1 MALSIKN
8 TKAEEL
14 VTEVV
19 KETGETKTEAIIHSL
34 EDRLQKLRGRKMKDN
49 FVEKIMEI
57 SKRCAALPT
66 LDPRTPD
73 EILGY
78 NEKGT
83 FD

>member
-8 TKAEEL
+8 PKAEEL
-14 VTEVV
+14 AKEVA
-19 KETGETKTEAIIHSL
+19 KETGETMTQAIIISL
-34 EDRLQKLRGRKMKDN
+34 EEKLERVRGKRTSKD
-49 FVEKIMEI
+49 FVEEIMAI
-57 SKRCAALPT
+57 SKRISALPD

-78 NEKGT
+78 NDIGT

>member
-8 TKAEEL
+8 PKAEEL
-14 VTEVV
+14 AKEVS
-19 KETGETKTEAIIHSL
+19 KETGETMTQAIIISL
-34 EDRLQKLRGRKMKDN
+34 EEKLERVRGKRKSEDL
-49 FVEKIMEI
+49 VEKMMAI
-57 SKRCAALPT
+57 SKRISSLPD
-66 LDPRTPD
+66 LDNRTPD

>member
-8 TKAEEL
+8 PKAEEL
-14 VTEVV
+14 AKEVAQ
-19 KETGETKTEAIIHSL
+19 ETGKTMTQAIIISL
-34 EDRLQKLRGRKMKDN
+34 EEKLERVRGKRKSKDL
-49 FVEKIMEI
+49 VEKMMAI
-57 SKRCAALPT
+57 SKRISALPD
-66 LDPRTPD
+66 LDNRTPD

>member
-8 TKAEEL
+8 SKAEEL
-14 VTEVV
+14 AKEVA
-19 KETGETKTEAIIHSL
+19 KETGETMTQAIIISL
-34 EDRLQKLRGRKMKDN
+34 EEKLERVRGKRKSKDL
-49 FVEKIMEI
+49 VEEIMAI
-57 SKRCAALPT
+57 SKRISALPD